1 MPWFVTV
8 PLVVTAALGVG
19 RLAVEFG
26 GDAIKTLVSGIKNFF
41 SKLLGLGKEMS
52 EPMAEQFRDRGEP
65 TREREKGEKSQERG
79 KEQPQPNRET
89 NTQQQNKNNQERQNN
104 RDNQTNREQ
113 IGDKAQNNQEEQK
126 TRDSKKEDFNPKK
139 EEISANI
146 KSFMPSNWMNL
157 SKEQK
162 EQATQSLFDEI
173 AKAEGL
179 TKNYQIKFAS
189 TNQELGVTDIVDQNN
204 RTITFDLKHLE
215 EGSQTAIPLYNA
227 IVKEVAYARQNE
239 IMEGLIKPTKFE
251 KDCMPA
257 IALNKSDLT
266 TKLYVSKTNFL
277 NESLDKISANNAMSY
292 ITAKPTD
299 SFERRAVA
307 ALQPSERF
315 ATMLNDQYF
324 AKLESVIK
332 DAKIP
337 VSDQVREQM
346 EDNQKMSYHNVVQ
359 QLKSLYNVRGSIER
373 EIENCLLKSDPNN
386 QSMKDTKEQKHYVN
400 WQVLYAVGVYRMQST
415 KEAVGEEFADPRR
428 DVVQNIF
435 LNNSGEIPSM
445 RENVYENCKGR
456 LEFENIQVAEIIP
469 KEPTPEKPQTKEEQG
484 NNQPPTVDNNEQET
498 NEETPINEEN
508 GGGEERREEER
519 TDDENYTYFEN
530 PEGDET
536 QTLNGEDFFEE
547 VEI

>member
-1 MPWFVTV
+1 MPWFVTI
-8 PLVVTAALGVG
+8 PLVVTASLGIG
-19 RLAVEFG
+19 RLVVEFG
-26 GDAIKTLVSGIKNFF
+26 GDTIKTLISGIKNFF
-41 SKLLGLGKEMS
+41 TNLLGLGKEMS

-65 TREREKGEKSQERG
+65 TREREKDEKSQERG
-79 KEQPQPNRET
+79 KEQPNRDA
-89 NTQQQNKNNQERQNN
+89 NTQQQNRNNQERQNN
-104 RDNQTNREQ
+104 RETSTDREQ
-113 IGDKAQNNQEEQK
+113 ISDKSKNNQEESK
-126 TRDSKKEDFNPKK
+126 TRDPKKDDNFNPKK
-139 EEISANI
+139 EEISDNI
-146 KSFMPSNWMNL
+146 KAFMPSNWMNL
-157 SKEQK
+157 SQEQK
-162 EQATQSLFDEI
+162 EQAAQALFNEI
-173 AKAEGL
+173 AQKEKL
-179 TKNYQIKFAS
+179 TQHYQIKFAS
-189 TNQELGVTDIVDQNN
+189 TNQELGVTDVVDQNN

-215 EGSQTAIPLYNA
+215 EGSHTAIPLYNA

-239 IMEGLIKPTKFE
+239 IMEGLIKPIKLE

-292 ITAKPTD
+292 ITAKSTD
-299 SFERRAVA
+299 SFERRAIA

-386 QSMKDTKEQKHYVN
+386 ESMKDTKEQKHYVN

-415 KEAVGEEFADPRR
+415 KEAVGEEFVDPRR

-445 RENVYENCKGR
+445 KENIYENCKGR
-456 LEFENIQVAEIIP
+456 LEFENIQVGEIIP
-469 KEPTPEKPQTKEEQG
+469 KEPTQEKPQPKEEQE
-484 NNQPPTVDNNEQET
+484 NNHQQK
-498 NEETPINEEN
+498 
-508 GGGEERREEER
+508 
-519 TDDENYTYFEN
+519 
-530 PEGDET
+530 
-536 QTLNGEDFFEE
+536 
-547 VEI
+547 